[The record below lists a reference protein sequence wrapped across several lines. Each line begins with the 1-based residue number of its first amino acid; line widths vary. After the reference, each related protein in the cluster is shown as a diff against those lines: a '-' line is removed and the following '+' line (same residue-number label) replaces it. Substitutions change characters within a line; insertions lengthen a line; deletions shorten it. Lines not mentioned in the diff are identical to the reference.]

1 MSELPPGFGTPGRHT
16 PKRDAKTKARKS
28 IAYQTAFFKRR
39 SLHPFKFEYS
49 NQIEE
54 QTNQVTDILNN
65 IKIGNFEQEK
75 AADNSDDD
83 FLLSDDENQD
93 PETPEIKRTLKL
105 DVQIVEPPQQIQEKE
120 EDDDDK
126 NISSDT
132 VIIGEKKEDDV
143 EISDFKITDPTILD
157 PKIPDANIPD
167 QKTRNSE
174 IPDSKYPEQKK
185 SNSTISGPIIQP
197 SKKPNTLN
205 PAILKETLTKNLPKN
220 KPSSSLNRQS
230 LHPSTK
236 NSTRPYTPLVFSAPS
251 ADSYK
256 KPNNTPRSAFRPVTT
271 PGRPRTGF
279 DLVESL
285 KKKPSW
291 KMHTGKLKPFGS
303 YTPEARIGV
312 ERAQKMENGRDVER
326 REALAKFKRKTVVFD
341 KARDEF
347 LQKVQ
352 NKPEANEAKY
362 SQESTDINI
371 PETKNTLESK
381 ISEAKT
387 P

>member
-49 NQIEE
+49 DQIEE

-105 DVQIVEPPQQIQEKE
+105 DVQIVESSEQIQEKE
-120 EDDDDK
+120 EDDDDDDDDDDDK
-126 NISSDT
+126 NMSSDT
-132 VIIGEKKEDDV
+132 VIIGEKKEDV
-143 EISDFKITDPTILD
+143 EISDFKITD

-167 QKTRNSE
+167 QK
-174 IPDSKYPEQKK
+174 I
-185 SNSTISGPIIQP
+185 SNSTISGPTIQP
-197 SKKPNTLN
+197 SKKPTTLN
-205 PAILKETLTKNLPKN
+205 PTILKETLTKNLPKN
-220 KPSSSLNRQS
+220 KPTSSLSRQS

-236 NSTRPYTPLVFSAPS
+236 NSTRPYTPLLFSGPS

-271 PGRPRTGF
+271 PGRIRTGF

-362 SQESTDINI
+362 PQESTDINI